1 MQGKREVIGP
11 RSRSPTSSTN
21 HKAEAKN
28 GFALVIVLWWLT
40 LLVFLS
46 TQIIAASR
54 TEVMI
59 ASNIRGSTIAEAE
72 ADGAVNEAIFQIL
85 SGRWGADGARHLI
98 RGAQAVAEVRID
110 DEGEKVDPNVTPVV
124 LTAALLRACG
134 AAPRTA
140 ERLALAIS
148 EWRSLDI
155 LRSTSRETASQYRA
169 AGLAYTPPHK
179 RFVSKDEL
187 GLVLGMTPE
196 LLSCLSPHISIYSLS
211 VPSLQTA
218 VDDQMVRQALIEAYP
233 DDAVHP
239 VAAPVREVTVIR
251 ISAAAQAAKGGKF
264 QRVAV
269 VRIASMSADEDFA
282 YKILS
287 WEDASDR

>member
-124 LTAALLRACG
+124 PDGRATAGVWRCTKNSR
-134 AAPRTA
+134 APR
-140 ERLALAIS
+140 
-148 EWRSLDI
+148 
-155 LRSTSRETASQYRA
+155 
-169 AGLAYTPPHK
+169 
-179 RFVSKDEL
+179 
-187 GLVLGMTPE
+187 
-196 LLSCLSPHISIYSLS
+196 SCNL
-211 VPSLQTA
+211 
-218 VDDQMVRQALIEAYP
+218 
-233 DDAVHP
+233 
-239 VAAPVREVTVIR
+239 
-251 ISAAAQAAKGGKF
+251 
-264 QRVAV
+264 
-269 VRIASMSADEDFA
+269 
-282 YKILS
+282 
-287 WEDASDR
+287 

>member
-1 MQGKREVIGP
+1 
-11 RSRSPTSSTN
+11 
-21 HKAEAKN
+21 
-28 GFALVIVLWWLT
+28 
-40 LLVFLS
+40 
-46 TQIIAASR
+46 
-54 TEVMI
+54 
-59 ASNIRGSTIAEAE
+59 
-72 ADGAVNEAIFQIL
+72 
-85 SGRWGADGARHLI
+85 
-98 RGAQAVAEVRID
+98 
-110 DEGEKVDPNVTPVV
+110 
-124 LTAALLRACG
+124 
-134 AAPRTA
+134 
-140 ERLALAIS
+140 
-148 EWRSLDI
+148 
-155 LRSTSRETASQYRA
+155 
-169 AGLAYTPPHK
+169 
-179 RFVSKDEL
+179 
-187 GLVLGMTPE
+187 MTPE